1 MHVEV
6 TSLQFFVGQAGVFAP
21 EHQGDFFAA
30 IGMLHRLGTA
40 LARADQRPR
49 DAALAGAGAHHQVA
63 ADQRL
68 FKAVDHLGVIQ
79 HIVGARGTG
88 TGIHGG
94 EFFRLHQHQTRQA
107 HVFHGTRSAA
117 DVAGVAGIDQNNT
130 NILQQGVV
138 LTDAGIRAFDLTEP
152 TDVTP

>member
-21 EHQGDFFAA
+21 EHQGDLFAPL
-30 IGMLHRLGTA
+30 GVLHRLGAA
-40 LARADQRPR
+40 LARANQRPG
-49 DAALAGAGAHHQVA
+49 DAALAGAGTHHQVT

-79 HIVGARGTG
+79 HIVGARGAG
-88 TGIHGG
+88 TGFQGG
-94 EFFRLHQHQTRQA
+94 EIFRLHQHQARQA

>member
-6 TSLQFFVGQAGVFAP
+6 TSLQFFVGQAGVLTP
-21 EHQGDFFAA
+21 EHQGDLLTAD
-30 IGMLHRLGTA
+30 GMLHGLGPAFTGV
-40 LARADQRPR
+40 DQRPGNT
-49 DAALAGAGAHHQVA
+49 ALTGTGAHDQAA

-68 FKAVDHLGVIQ
+68 LEAVDHLGTGQ
-79 HIVGARGTG
+79 HIVGTG
-88 TGIHGG
+88 STRTGVSGG
-94 EFFRLHQHQTRQA
+94 ELFWLHQHQTRQA
-107 HVFHGTRSAA
+107 HVFHGSRSAA